1 MYKKIALLS
10 IFFLNFLFLDLHSEI
25 VKDVKIS
32 GNKRISNET
41 IKVYG
46 NIEIGKNYDEKN
58 LNNILQ
64 NLYSTDFFENITV
77 EIKNNV
83 LLINVNEYM
92 SINQLIF
99 IGEDSKKIKEQ
110 IAKIIALKEKS
121 SFIKTKLSND
131 ISLIKKL
138 YSSVGYNN
146 VKVETKINTIDKDN
160 IDLIF
165 EIDKGSETKISSIN
179 FIGDKKI
186 KDKKL
191 REIIVSEKHNFW
203 KVLSKNT
210 KFSENLI
217 NLDKRLLSNFY
228 KSIGYYNV
236 SIKSSSA
243 QINENNNVDLTY
255 NIDAG
260 ERFIISKLI
269 TKPSNV
275 FDNNLFFPLEKR
287 FQKYIGDFYS
297 PFTIKKLLENIDEI
311 IEDNNLQFV
320 EHNVEEILDEEK
332 NTIEVIFNIYESE
345 KILVERINILGNNVT
360 NESVIRAELLIDEG
374 DPFTKLSLDKSVS
387 KLKSKNIFRNVNSK
401 VKDGSGSNL
410 KVVDIEVEE
419 KPTGEI
425 SAGAGVGTNG
435 GAFAVSI
442 KENNW
447 LGEGKR
453 IGFELDLDSESI
465 SGQLNY
471 TNPNYNFFGNEINYF
486 IESTS
491 NDKPNQGYEN
501 TVITSGIN
509 TGFEQY
515 RDLFINLGL
524 SASFD
529 DLRTQESASSTLKK
543 QSGNF
548 SEIAGNYGFK
558 YDKRNRAFMPTSG
571 SVVTFNQ
578 SVPFYADKQFI
589 KNTFTASGY
598 KELTP
603 DVIGASKLYLSAIN
617 GLGDDDVRLSK
628 RLNLSQKR
636 LRGFERGKIG
646 PIDGEDHIGGNL
658 AAAINLET
666 NLPNLLPSSSNADIS
681 LFLDFGN
688 VWNVDYDS
696 TLDDSNK
703 IRSSTGVAV
712 GWQSPLGPLTFTLS
726 QNLSKAS
733 TDKTESFTFNLGT
746 SF

>member
-1 MYKKIALLS
+1 MYKKIVILS
-10 IFFLNFLFLDLHSEI
+10 VFFLNFIFLNLHSEI
-25 VKDVKIS
+25 IKYVKVS
-32 GNKRISNET
+32 GNKRISEET

-46 NIEIGKNYDEKN
+46 NIKIGEDYNESN
-58 LNNILQ
+58 LNSILQ
-64 NLYSTDFFENITV
+64 DLYKTNFFENINV
-77 EIKNNV
+77 EIKNNI
-83 LLINVNEYM
+83 LLIQVQEYK

-99 IGEDSKKIKEQ
+99 IGEESKKIREQ
-110 IAKIIALKEKS
+110 IIKLISLKEKS
-121 SFIKTKLSND
+121 SFIKTNLSND
-131 ISLIKKL
+131 ISIIKKL
-138 YSSVGYNN
+138 YSSIGFNN
-146 VKVETKINTIDKDN
+146 TKIETKINRIDDDN
-160 IDLIF
+160 LDLIF
-165 EIDKGSETKISSIN
+165 EIKKGNETKISSIN

-186 KDKKL
+186 RDKKL
-191 REIIVSEKHNFW
+191 REIIASEKHNFW

-236 SIKSSSA
+236 KIESSSA

-260 ERFIISKLI
+260 ARFVISKI
-269 TKPSNV
+269 IAKPSDV
-275 FDNNLFFPLEKR
+275 LDNNLFFPLEKR
-287 FQKYIGDFYS
+287 FQKYIGDYYS
-297 PFTIKKLLENIDEI
+297 PFTIKKLLESIDEI
-311 IEDNNLQFV
+311 IDDNNLQFV
-320 EHNVEEILDEEK
+320 EHNVEEILDEQK
-332 NTIEVIFNIYESE
+332 NTVEIIFNVFESE
-345 KILVERINILGNNVT
+345 KVLVERINILGNNVT

-374 DPFTKLSLDKSVS
+374 DPFTKLNLDKSIS
-387 KLKSKNIFRNVNSK
+387 KLKSKNIFRNVKSV
-401 VKDGSGSNL
+401 VKEGSGSNL
-410 KVVDIEVEE
+410 KIVDIEIEE

-447 LGEGKR
+447 LGEGKK
-453 IGFELDLDSESI
+453 IGFELDLDAESI
-465 SGQLNY
+465 TGQLNY

-486 IESTS
+486 LESTS
-491 NDKPNQGYEN
+491 NDKPDQGYEN
-501 TVITSGIN
+501 TVISAGVN

-515 RDLFINLGL
+515 RDLFVNLGL
-524 SASFD
+524 SGSFD
-529 DLRTQESASSTLKK
+529 DLRTQESASATLKK

-571 SVVTFNQ
+571 SVLSFNQ

-589 KNTFTASGY
+589 KNTFAVSGY

-603 DVIGASKLYLSAIN
+603 DVVGASKLYLAAIN

-628 RLNLSQKR
+628 RLNISQKR
-636 LRGFERGKIG
+636 LRGFQRGKVG
-646 PIDGEDHIGGNL
+646 PVDGDDHVGGNL
-658 AAAINLET
+658 AAAFNLET
-666 NLPNLLPSSSNADIS
+666 NLPNLLPSSSNADVA

-688 VWNVDYDS
+688 VWGVDYDS
-696 TLDDSNK
+696 SLDDSSK
-703 IRSSTGVAV
+703 LRSSTGVSV
-712 GWQSPLGPLTFTLS
+712 GWSSPLGPLTFTLS